1 MPVVHIARAV
11 AERAWGLAGLA
22 ILVPVAFA
30 VSLAAE
36 GQGPNSPAR
45 GDGDSGNKTLKFPG
59 LSLDVTKGRIEAQGR
74 VCLDKG
80 LIEYVAGTA
89 GGKLHETLLVVD
101 CKPRDLLAAMQTMGL
116 KPGKGVDYQ
125 GERKIPTGEKVR
137 LFVEWKQ
144 DGKVAR
150 RRVEDLIWNLQTK
163 RPMKRTP
170 WIFVGSKF
178 EKDPDTGKPV
188 LMAALEGSIA
198 ASYHDPYA
206 IFDHPLETG
215 ADDTVYSVNTKV
227 TPKAGTPIRF
237 VILRDEPDKE
247 SP

>member
-1 MPVVHIARAV
+1 MPAIHITRTGI
-11 AERAWGLAGLA
+11 ERAWDLSRAT
-22 ILVPVAFA
+22 ILVSVALA
-30 VSLAAE
+30 ASLAAE
-36 GQGPNSPAR
+36 DQVPSPPAR
-45 GDGDSGNKTLKFPG
+45 GDGNSGNKTLKFPG
-59 LSLDVTKGRIEAQGR
+59 LSLDVAKGRIEARGR
-74 VCLDKG
+74 ICLDKG
-80 LIEYVAGTA
+80 MIEYVACTA

-101 CKPRDLLAAMQTMGL
+101 CKPENLLAAMQTMGL

-125 GERKIPTGEKVR
+125 GERRIPTGEKVR
-137 LFVEWKQ
+137 LFVEWEQ
-144 DGKVAR
+144 DGKAAR
-150 RRVEDLIWNLQTK
+150 RRVEDLVWNLHTK
-163 RPMKRTP
+163 KPMKQTP

-237 VILRDEPDKE
+237 VILRDEPNRK